1 MCIGSNWAMRKDVFE
16 EIGAF
21 DEHMKAWGG
30 ENIDLALRVR
40 PTLGLF
46 GVGSVSFRFGDAV
59 VACSAFLVH
68 MLDIWSGGDIEN
80 TGIIR
85 NGFP

>member
-1 MCIGSNWAMRKDVFE
+1 MRKDVFE

-46 GVGSVSFRFGDAV
+46 GVEV
-59 VACSAFLVH
+59 
-68 MLDIWSGGDIEN
+68 
-80 TGIIR
+80 
-85 NGFP
+85 